1 MRFKKI
7 KKNVRYDK
15 LSDYD
20 LNNGYRIRTM
30 MVIKK

>member
-1 MRFKKI
+1 MRFKTI
-7 KKNVRYDK
+7 KKNVGYDK
-15 LSDYD
+15 LSDD